1 MKISV
6 LDLCPVF
13 EHQGP
18 AAALRGS
25 IELARK
31 AEEFGAARYLV
42 AEHHA
47 NPASAATAPEVLISA
62 IANETSTLRVGA
74 GGIMLPNHAPFRV
87 AESFRALA
95 RLHGPRIELGVVRA
109 LAGRPALGLA
119 LRGTTPSAEPERFR
133 RQIAELV
140 GHLDDMSAA
149 AEAPIPVRV
158 LGSSPP
164 VAQLAAEL
172 GLPYGFAG
180 HLSLRGARQAA
191 DTYRRH
197 YRPSPGHPE
206 PDLLLSLGVY
216 LSDDPGRAAALA
228 RVPATALLHARQG
241 RPSPLPTVPQAAET
255 QPTGPEQE
263 LLRRRLTDWLVG
275 DRQTAVARLC
285 DLATELAATEICAVT
300 SIADPDER
308 AHSYRLLAAA
318 ARSVQTPGAVPQGP
332 EPTR

>member
-140 GHLDDMSAA
+140 GHLDDMSA

-308 AHSYRLLAAA
+308 THSYRLLAAA